1 MATLHDDLLAA
12 LDAAEVTSPT
22 AFSFQ
27 GEARDLSAWAPPPT
41 WADSSSSAE
50 EDPALLAA
58 LEGELYAR
66 FYTRPTAGT
75 GMASGDPLAQRDLLS
90 ALSAANTGQGT
101 WEPGWKIDHIDE
113 DGRVAVAK
121 DGLTFWVEPS
131 GLRVHSA
138 PIQPGEFCRVRVAKE
153 LRGLMP
159 GFYVA
164 IGDGDPDDSRD
175 APEPLVRFYWHLRPE
190 SAVPYIAAVTG
201 ALNARGVPFRTK
213 VLSEPSSYV
222 RADAGVLYLGRR
234 RLREIGDAIARIHRT
249 IAPGLRPEV
258 PRFTKGLAPGLG
270 LAEDPSNGLSF
281 GQHRCRLVAR
291 AAWRSFSR
299 GDAGR
304 DSRSQALAAEFRDAG
319 LDPARPYLEP
329 RSVDDYV
336 LDPTAEQPRAV
347 RRARARPPSKSE
359 ARKKAKGRRS

>member
-1 MATLHDDLLAA
+1 MATLHDDLMAA

-22 AFSFQ
+22 GYTFQ
-27 GEARDLSAWAPPPT
+27 GEARDLSAWSPMPDGPAPPP
-41 WADSSSSAE
+41 AV
-50 EDPALLAA
+50 EDEPAWLAA

-66 FYTRPTAGT
+66 FYTRPTAGN
-75 GMASGDPLAQRDLLS
+75 GPAPSDFLAQRDHLS
-90 ALSAANTGQGT
+90 ALSAANTGRGT
-101 WEPGWKIDHIDE
+101 WEPGWTIDHLDE

-131 GLRVHSA
+131 GLRGHSA
-138 PIQPGEFCRVRVAKE
+138 PPRPGDFCRVLVAKE
-153 LRGLMP
+153 LRSLMP

-164 IGDGDPDDSRD
+164 IGDGDPDDPRA
-175 APEPLVRFYWHLRPE
+175 APEPLVRTYWHLRP
-190 SAVPYIAAVTG
+190 AAAAPYIAAVTA

-213 VLSEPSSYV
+213 VLNDPGAYL

-234 RLREIGDAIARIHRT
+234 DFRRIGDAIAQIHRA

-258 PRFTKGLAPGLG
+258 PRFTKRLAPGLG

-291 AAWRSFSR
+291 AAWRSFAG

-304 DSRSQALAAEFRDAG
+304 DARCETLAAEFRAAG

-329 RSVDDYV
+329 RSSDDYA
-336 LDPTAEQPRAV
+336 LDADCERPRAG
-347 RRARARPPSKSE
+347 RRPRPRLPSKSE
-359 ARKKAKGRRS
+359 ARKKAKKQRS